1 MSGHGQLFTKVEI
14 NSSPEISADSRI
26 FFMGSC
32 FSQNIGNYMQHC
44 GFNVHLNPFGIVFN
58 PFSISHSLKRIAA
71 KEHYTE
77 TELVFHNG
85 YFHSLDHHG
94 SFMHQDPAMLIR
106 TINDRIHAA
115 NSFLRSA
122 DVAIITPGTA
132 WSWYHSESMRT
143 ISNCHKLPQSAFQKL
158 LLTDKEIYQSYEST
172 VQQLRSL
179 NPNIR
184 IIFTISPVKHL
195 RDGIQGNAVSKA
207 RLLSNLYQFLNSPGH
222 ENCAYFPAFEMVT
235 EELRDYRFYAQD
247 MAHPSNWT
255 TEYIYNVFK
264 DNWFMDDAKE
274 LAVLGEKF
282 ARMSQHRPMTEDNA
296 LLEAWKTKLRQQR
309 QEILTQFPA
318 AYFPEI

>member
-1 MSGHGQLFTKVEI
+1 
-14 NSSPEISADSRI
+14 
-26 FFMGSC
+26 
-32 FSQNIGNYMQHC
+32 
-44 GFNVHLNPFGIVFN
+44 
-58 PFSISHSLKRIAA
+58 
-71 KEHYTE
+71 
-77 TELVFHNG
+77 
-85 YFHSLDHHG
+85 
-94 SFMHQDPAMLIR
+94 MLIR